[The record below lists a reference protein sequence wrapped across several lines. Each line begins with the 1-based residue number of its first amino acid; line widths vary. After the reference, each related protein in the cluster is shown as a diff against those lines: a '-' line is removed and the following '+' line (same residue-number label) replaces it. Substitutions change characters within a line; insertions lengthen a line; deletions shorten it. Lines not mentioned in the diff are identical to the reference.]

1 MQVIVI
7 FQVETV
13 VVLRLITIRLVVPQ
27 MTSVVVQRAGVD
39 MLSVLATCRR
49 QGSLAQLY
57 GGHISHSILDIGGWG
72 CCEVR

>member
-13 VVLRLITIRLVVPQ
+13 VVLRLITIRVVVPQ
-27 MTSVVVQRAGVD
+27 MTSVVVQKAGAD
-39 MLSVLATCRR
+39 MLSVVATCQR

-57 GGHISHSILDIGGWG
+57 RGRISHSILDIRGWG
-72 CCEVR
+72 GVVK